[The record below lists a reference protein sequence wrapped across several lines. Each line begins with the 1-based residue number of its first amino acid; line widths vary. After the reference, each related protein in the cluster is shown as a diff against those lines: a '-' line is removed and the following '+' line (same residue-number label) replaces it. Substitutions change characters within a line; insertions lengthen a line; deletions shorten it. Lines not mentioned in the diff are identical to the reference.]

1 MSRGSRLLM
10 LLDALRAH
18 RHPVTAAALAQQMG
32 VSERTIY
39 RDIQSLN
46 AMGTPVDGEAGLG
59 YLLRPGTFLPPL
71 SFNADELE
79 ALVLGARWVR
89 HQGDPVLAE
98 AAARVLTKIATATP
112 RDLRD
117 RIDQTSLWVPSKGK
131 RRRERWVAPA
141 RAAIRDERKLRIRY
155 RAEDGQYTER
165 VIWPFALAFFEGAR
179 VLAAW
184 CELRGAHRHF
194 RVDRVDDM
202 VVLDE
207 ACPIR
212 RAELLAGWRAE
223 LGIDLD
229 S

>member
-10 LLDALRAH
+10 MLDALRAH
-18 RHPVTAAALAQQMG
+18 RHPVTAAALAEQMG

-46 AMGTPVDGEAGLG
+46 AMGTPVDGEAGVG

-98 AAARVLTKIATATP
+98 AAERVLTKIATATP

-117 RIDQTSLWVPSKGK
+117 RIDQTSLWVPAFGSTPTDP
-131 RRRERWVAPA
+131 WVAPA

-155 RAEDGQYTER
+155 RAEDGQASER
-165 VIWPFALAFFEGAR
+165 VIWPFALAFFEGRR

-184 CELRGAHRHF
+184 CELRSAHRHF

-202 VVLDE
+202 DILEE
-207 ACPIR
+207 AYPVR
-212 RAELLAGWRAE
+212 RAELLAAWRKE
-223 LGIDLD
+223 LGIRAG